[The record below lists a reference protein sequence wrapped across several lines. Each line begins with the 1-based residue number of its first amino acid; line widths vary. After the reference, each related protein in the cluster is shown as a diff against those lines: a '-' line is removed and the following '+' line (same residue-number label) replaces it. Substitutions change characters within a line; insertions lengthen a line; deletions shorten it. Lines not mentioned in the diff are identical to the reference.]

1 MSEDSSESPIH
12 RTEARPL
19 RVLLIAGSQRRLH
32 SCPGLDSKARA
43 LMLRMAA
50 LMPPG
55 WQVDTEDIGNEHGKP
70 KIQSCNE
77 LAPELPL

>member
-1 MSEDSSESPIH
+1 MTAEEPHESLIH
-12 RTEARPL
+12 HQEERPL

-50 LMPPG
+50 
-55 WQVDTEDIGNEHGKP
+55 T
-70 KIQSCNE
+70 
-77 LAPELPL
+77 AAR